1 MDKKAVFDAKCLH
14 RAMKVGV
21 ASSYLHCEHRDCK
34 AERRQ
39 KYKMPKKKHTSGIS
53 FESTTL

>member
-1 MDKKAVFDAKCLH
+1 MFDAKCLR